1 VTERRLHWDAC
12 LNVRDLGGHAT
23 EDGGSTR
30 FRSIV
35 RADNLAS
42 LTDEGWRAALDY
54 GVSTVIDL
62 RTQEERDA
70 DPPGDVPIAALHVP
84 AFGGW
89 SDEIAAEIDAIS
101 DRESDPAASTTGV
114 YLEFLERFGS
124 SFAAA
129 VVAVADAPEGAV
141 VVHCQGGKDRTGLLA
156 ALLLRLA
163 GVPIAEIAEDYS
175 LSEKYLLPRHER
187 WFAEAADEAELA
199 RLRRIAATP
208 ADAMRRVLEELERR
222 HGSVAAYLAARGA
235 TPEDLERARARLR

>member
-1 VTERRLHWDAC
+1 MTERRLHWDAC

-35 RADNLAS
+35 RADNLAG

-54 GVSTVIDL
+54 GVATVIDL
-62 RTQEERDA
+62 RTPEERDA
-70 DPPGDVPIAALHVP
+70 DPSRDVPIAALHVP
-84 AFGGW
+84 AFGCW
-89 SDEIAAEIDAIS
+89 NEKISSEIDAIS
-101 DRESDPAASTTGV
+101 DGHAEPADSTTAV

-124 SFAAA
+124 NFAAA
-129 VVAVADAPEGAV
+129 VAAVGQAAEGAV

-187 WFAEAADEAELA
+187 WFADAADEADLA

-208 ADAMRRVLEELERR
+208 AEAMRRVLEELERR
-222 HGSVAAYLAARGA
+222 HGTVAAYLETSGA
-235 TPEDLERARARLR
+235 TREDLERARARLR